1 MLSDFEVSA
10 TIPASDLERAK
21 KFYAEKL
28 GLRPAEETTA
38 GLVYHCRNSRF
49 LLYPTQFA
57 DTAQNTAVG
66 WEVDHI
72 EREVKDM
79 RSRGVKFEDYDMPGL
94 KTVEGI
100 ATIGRDKA
108 AWFKD
113 SEGNILALTQR
124 VK

>member
-10 TIPASDLERAK
+10 TVPASDLERAR

-28 GLRPAEETTA
+28 GLRPAEETPA
-38 GLVYHCRNSRF
+38 GLFYRCKNSRF
-49 LLYPTQFA
+49 LLYQTQFA
-57 DTAQNTAVG
+57 GTAQNTAVG
-66 WEVDHI
+66 WEVDQL
-72 EREVKDM
+72 EREVKDL
-79 RSRGVKFEDYDMPGL
+79 RSKGVKFEEYDMPGL

-100 ATIGRDKA
+100 ATIGREKA

-124 VK
+124 GK